1 MKVKAAVLY
10 EANTPL
16 VLEEVDLDP
25 PKAGEVKIKV
35 GADGRLPK

>member
-16 VLEEVDLDP
+16 VVEQLDLDD
-25 PKAGEVKIKV
+25 PKEGEV
-35 GADGRLPK
+35 

>member
-25 PKAGEVKIKV
+25 PKAGRGEDK
-35 GADGRLPK
+35 GRRCGRLPK

>member
-16 VLEEVDLDP
+16 VVEELDLMIL
-25 PKAGEVKIKV
+25 KKEKC
-35 GADGRLPK
+35 